1 MWLRRLLLAV
11 FTILSEEDYFFHHT
25 KQNVKQKE
33 STFNAIQCNTIQCNI
48 SSSNFVFLELIYNM
62 IQIQN

>member
-25 KQNVKQKE
+25 KQNVKHTMQY
-33 STFNAIQCNTIQCNI
+33 Q
-48 SSSNFVFLELIYNM
+48 FLQLRFFRANLQYDTDTELI
-62 IQIQN
+62 QNSYIYVLYH